1 MTEYF
6 KSFGRNVG
14 CVVAERNAPS
24 TIQYFSRMQP
34 KILKMGYKA
43 IIFDLDNTLLNF
55 ELCERQAIL
64 GALEDCGV
72 SLDLNGVSFLRK
84 L

>member
-1 MTEYF
+1 
-6 KSFGRNVG
+6 
-14 CVVAERNAPS
+14 
-24 TIQYFSRMQP
+24 
-34 KILKMGYKA
+34 MGYKA